1 MTQKMD
7 KVTLPIK
14 IRAILAGFRTGYNDR
29 YYMHDNS
36 WWTSFGTSGALL
48 WVRRWLLLLCSVMGA
63 TAVAA
68 VIHAIVLAVQSVSR
82 LMESALPLSFAFL
95 ISLHF
100 LWLCYEPAKFVME
113 GASMEVAPRFAEVAV
128 TRRSRIMSSGD
139 RDARKPF
146 AATGIG
152 RDSTSPSHSLRS
164 TSSSSSSTFFAQ

>member
-128 TRRSRIMSSGD
+128 TMLMLLGVV
-139 RDARKPF
+139 
-146 AATGIG
+146 GLG
-152 RDSTSPSHSLRS
+152 VLR
-164 TSSSSSSTFFAQ
+164 QQMQG